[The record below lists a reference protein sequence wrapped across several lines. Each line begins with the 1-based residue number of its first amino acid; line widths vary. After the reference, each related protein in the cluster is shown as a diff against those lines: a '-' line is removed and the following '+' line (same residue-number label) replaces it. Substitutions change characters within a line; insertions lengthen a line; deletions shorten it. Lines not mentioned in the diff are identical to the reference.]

1 MALTKCAFTVCRT
14 CVSECSS
21 SVLLF
26 LVFVSSYSQNGK
38 KTVTGMQV
46 VTASQVQ
53 IVGCRSQTILA
64 HPEQTVCVCVSV
76 TMELDL
82 GAQSSLTKKCM

>member
-1 MALTKCAFTVCRT
+1 MYSLFAEHVCQ
-14 CVSECSS
+14 
-21 SVLLF
+21 SVPVLF
-26 LVFVSSYSQNGK
+26 YCFWFLFQDYSKMEK

-53 IVGCRSQTILA
+53 IVGCSSQTILSR
-64 HPEQTVCVCVSV
+64 PEQTVCVCVPV

-82 GAQSSLTKKCM
+82 GAQSSLTKKRM